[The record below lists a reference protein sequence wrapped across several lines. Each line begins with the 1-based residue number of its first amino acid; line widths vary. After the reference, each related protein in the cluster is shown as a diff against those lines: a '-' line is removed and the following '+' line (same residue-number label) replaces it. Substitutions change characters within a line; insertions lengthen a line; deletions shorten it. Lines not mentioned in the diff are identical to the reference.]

1 MNATTSTLGVP
12 NPLAS
17 PAWPQR
23 AAARLVGSKLFWSLF
38 VAAGFTL
45 PLVRSVLRPLPVPPP
60 FLATMPAFSATD
72 EAGKPLT
79 NAVLAGRIVL
89 LEFATV
95 DEVRAG
101 SPFARLQTRVR
112 NTGNAVHLVTFLK
125 GATDAGSL
133 AELAKDAHAGTWR
146 WSFGS
151 GNAGA
156 LEAELSQR
164 LHVPGLDGKIVLVD
178 PRGRI
183 RHVASPTKD
192 EIDAIM
198 REIGLL
204 ANLPDLLQEENRSR

>member
-1 MNATTSTLGVP
+1 LSAAPSPLAVTS
-12 NPLAS
+12 PLAS

-23 AAARLVGSKLFWSLF
+23 AAARLVGSKLFWTLF

-45 PLVRSVLRPLPVPPP
+45 PLVRSILRPLPVPPP
-60 FLATMPAFSATD
+60 FLASMPAFSATD

-79 NAVLAGRIVL
+79 NAVLAGRIVI
-89 LEFATV
+89 LEFASV

-125 GATDAGSL
+125 GATDTASL
-133 AELAKDAHAGTWR
+133 TALAKDAHAGTWR
-146 WSFGS
+146 WSFATGH
-151 GNAGA
+151 GDA
-156 LEAELSQR
+156 LEVELAQR
-164 LHVPGLDGKIVLVD
+164 LHVPSLEGKIVLVD

-183 RHVASPTKD
+183 RHLASPTKD
-192 EIDAIM
+192 EIDTIM

-204 ANLPDLLQEENRSR
+204 ANLPDLLPQENRSR